1 MRFAR
6 IGNIGGDLVEPV
18 LRLSLS
24 LLERSFLSSCDDG
37 ERKKSCGREAHDC
50 DSEGGMWRN
59 VDRRVEFK
67 T

>member
-1 MRFAR
+1 
-6 IGNIGGDLVEPV
+6 